1 MQPKNE
7 GADLLKN
14 VSRETKEKLE
24 LYVSLLQ
31 QWNTKINLVSKQTV
45 DQVWDRH
52 ILDSL
57 QLASFIEPS
66 VGSIADFGTG
76 GGFPGLVLAIVTGI
90 PITLIESDIRKT
102 VFLREVARQTQSNV
116 NILCKRI
123 EQVDIPPVDL
133 ITARALAS
141 LEILLSFSEY
151 RVKRNGYCL
160 FLKGRQVDDEIAEA
174 QQNWEFDY
182 LKIPSKTSS
191 DGVIVKINQFR
202 HIV

>member
-1 MQPKNE
+1 MQLKNE
-7 GADLLKN
+7 DANLLEN

-31 QWNTKINLVSKQTV
+31 QWNTKINLVSKQTI
-45 DQVWDRH
+45 DQIWDRH

-57 QLASFIEPS
+57 QLASFIDPS
-66 VGSIADFGTG
+66 VGSIADFGSG

-90 PITLIESDIRKT
+90 PITLIESDMRKT
-102 VFLREVARQTQSNV
+102 VFLREVARQTQANV

-123 EQVDIPPVDL
+123 EQVDIPSVDV

-141 LEILLSFSEY
+141 LEILLSFSEN
-151 RVKRNGYCL
+151 RVKENGYCL

>member
-7 GADLLKN
+7 NAELLEN
-14 VSRETKEKLE
+14 VSRETKEKLV

-31 QWNTKINLVSKQTV
+31 QWNTKINLISKQTT
-45 DQVWDRH
+45 DQIWERH
-52 ILDSL
+52 ICDSL
-57 QLASFIEPS
+57 QLVSLIDAS
-66 VGSIADFGTG
+66 VGSIADFGSG

-90 PITLIESDIRKT
+90 PITLVESDMRKT
-102 VFLREVARQTQSNV
+102 VFLHEVARQTQSNV

-141 LEILLSFSEY
+141 LETLLAFSES
-151 RVKRNGYCL
+151 RLKENGYCL
-160 FLKGRQVDDEIAEA
+160 FLKGQKVDDEIAEA
-174 QQNWEFDY
+174 QQNWEFNY
-182 LKIPSKTSS
+182 LKIPSKTSP

>member
-1 MQPKNE
+1 MQLKNE
-7 GADLLKN
+7 DANLLEN

-31 QWNTKINLVSKQTV
+31 QWNAKINLVSKQTI
-45 DQVWDRH
+45 DQIWDRH

-57 QLASFIEPS
+57 QLASFVDPS
-66 VGSIADFGTG
+66 VGSIADFGSG

-90 PITLIESDIRKT
+90 PITLIESDMRKT
-102 VFLREVARQTQSNV
+102 VFLREVARQTQANV

-123 EQVDIPPVDL
+123 EQVDIPPVDV

-141 LEILLSFSEY
+141 LEILLSFSES
-151 RVKRNGYCL
+151 RVKENGCCL

>member
-7 GADLLKN
+7 DADLLKN

-102 VFLREVARQTQSNV
+102 VFLREVARQTQLNV